1 MSEHMSDNA
10 PRVHKITCLTYVYYI
25 LFLSR
30 FQYADEK
37 MRRFLQFSDAV
48 FACANGKF
56 TFCQYILRRIAV

>member
-10 PRVHKITCLTYVYYI
+10 PRVHKITCLTYIIYC
-25 LFLSR
+25 FCPDFNMQMKR
-30 FQYADEK
+30 CGG
-37 MRRFLQFSDAV
+37 FSDAV